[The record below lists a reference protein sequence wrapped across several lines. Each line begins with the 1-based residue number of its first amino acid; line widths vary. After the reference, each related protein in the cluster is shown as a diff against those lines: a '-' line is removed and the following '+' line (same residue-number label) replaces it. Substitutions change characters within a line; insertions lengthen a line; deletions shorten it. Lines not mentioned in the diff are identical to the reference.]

1 MPARKL
7 PKKKSDVRRKKSAAR
22 VSPRLRNDARGQ
34 QSRRRAKARGAKE
47 RSLESPDAAGEVAG
61 VSESSLASHVAKSND
76 YIRKILAGEIAAC
89 KWVKAACRRQLEDLA
104 KQNDPAYPWRF
115 DEERA
120 ERVCWFVELCPH
132 IKGPLRGQLI
142 QLETWQCFSLTT
154 AFGWISKQTGA
165 RRFREAYTEVPG
177 GNGKTALSAP
187 LFLYML
193 AADGEG
199 GGEVYAAATTR
210 DQAKLVFES
219 AQHMARGMPEF
230 RERFGVEVLAHSIYQ
245 ASSASRGIPMSSEAG
260 TSEGVNIHC
269 AIIDELHKHA
279 TRDVYDVIKNHMG
292 KRSQPL
298 VWIIT
303 TAGSDRAGVC
313 YEVRDYVSKIL
324 DNVCSDDRVFGIIY
338 TLDDDDD
345 WTLEASWIKANP
357 NWGVSVFPDAIAAE
371 AHQAVQIASKQPAF
385 KTKHLDIWV
394 SADHAWMDMQRWAK
408 CADLNLKEGDFLG
421 HSCILG
427 LDLASKLDLVAKL
440 KLFWKDIPISVAIE
454 MNDHGQCE
462 TRNCKTIGFRFRATD
477 GTREWKVCE
486 QHRNEIMEGGKKKR
500 HYYAFGD
507 YWTPEKR
514 LEETQNSQ
522 FKGWAIEGK
531 LRTCDG
537 ETNDYDLVEES
548 IREDCRKFVVLEV
561 AHDPYQAQQFVN
573 HLGPEGITMVEVPQQ
588 TKFLSEPMKE
598 LEAAVYDGSFH
609 FNGDPILTWAMSN
622 VVCHEDANGNL
633 FPRKPHKKS
642 KIDPATAL
650 LTGLNRAMAAPENP
664 DDNSPFFV

>member
-154 AFGWISKQTGA
+154 AFGWISKQPGA
-165 RRFREAYTEVPG
+165 RRFREAYTELPA

-303 TAGSDRAGVC
+303 TAGPDRAGVC

-324 DNVCSDDRVFGIIY
+324 QGVC
-338 TLDDDDD
+338 DDD
-345 WTLEASWIKANP
+345 
-357 NWGVSVFPDAIAAE
+357 
-371 AHQAVQIASKQPAF
+371 
-385 KTKHLDIWV
+385 
-394 SADHAWMDMQRWAK
+394 
-408 CADLNLKEGDFLG
+408 
-421 HSCILG
+421 
-427 LDLASKLDLVAKL
+427 
-440 KLFWKDIPISVAIE
+440 
-454 MNDHGQCE
+454 
-462 TRNCKTIGFRFRATD
+462 
-477 GTREWKVCE
+477 
-486 QHRNEIMEGGKKKR
+486 
-500 HYYAFGD
+500 
-507 YWTPEKR
+507 
-514 LEETQNSQ
+514 
-522 FKGWAIEGK
+522 
-531 LRTCDG
+531 
-537 ETNDYDLVEES
+537 
-548 IREDCRKFVVLEV
+548 
-561 AHDPYQAQQFVN
+561 
-573 HLGPEGITMVEVPQQ
+573 
-588 TKFLSEPMKE
+588 
-598 LEAAVYDGSFH
+598 
-609 FNGDPILTWAMSN
+609 
-622 VVCHEDANGNL
+622 
-633 FPRKPHKKS
+633 
-642 KIDPATAL
+642 
-650 LTGLNRAMAAPENP
+650 
-664 DDNSPFFV
+664 